1 MAHLQLDYLNSAFSL
16 CMLRYCTYDYVQS
29 DILNIATL
37 SAPTDGQCKEGFL
50 NLIFFLFL
58 WDFPSCE
65 ISLSVRFLFVRISRV
80 SLPPP
85 PLLQFSCL
93 PAERVNRNVIFSLYF
108 SARDC
113 WTKLPSSQPMA
124 LPEPQWACAKDYG
137 TLSHKSRKYPS
148 PSEKR
153 GINLYCFTAGLEN
166 ISLFIWFMYI
176 IFLALICPY
185 LTLPWVS
192 VPLKLKIVAFWV
204 LWKLHQACCPVG
216 SPVCSG
222 MFSAQTLCMLCAI
235 PPAQSSSQ
243 LCTAVRY
250 SWVAECTVSGKTSRL
265 QSP

>member
-1 MAHLQLDYLNSAFSL
+1 
-16 CMLRYCTYDYVQS
+16 MLRYCTYDYVQS

-37 SAPTDGQCKEGFL
+37 SAPTVGQCKEGFL
-50 NLIFFLFL
+50 NLIFFSFL

-113 WTKLPSSQPMA
+113 TLNKASQLPANGIARAPVGMCEGLWDIITKAENILHP
-124 LPEPQWACAKDYG
+124 AK
-137 TLSHKSRKYPS
+137 
-148 PSEKR
+148 KR

-176 IFLALICPY
+176 IFLALICPPY
-185 LTLPWVS
+185 ITMS
-192 VPLKLKIVAFWV
+192 
-204 LWKLHQACCPVG
+204 
-216 SPVCSG
+216 
-222 MFSAQTLCMLCAI
+222 
-235 PPAQSSSQ
+235 
-243 LCTAVRY
+243 
-250 SWVAECTVSGKTSRL
+250 
-265 QSP
+265 